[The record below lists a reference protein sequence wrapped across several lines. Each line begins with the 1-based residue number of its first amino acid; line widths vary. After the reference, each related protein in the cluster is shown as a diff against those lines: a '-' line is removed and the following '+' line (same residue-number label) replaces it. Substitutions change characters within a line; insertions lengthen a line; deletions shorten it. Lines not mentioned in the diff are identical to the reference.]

1 MSMKVLEKNKKLII
15 ILGAVI
21 IICCLLALA
30 SRMFSREEEIKEYA
44 YTAKEQALADK
55 VKIYLQENVELSE
68 NAVAEIA
75 NEAVENYR
83 LILNSNIDTVNDDHT
98 QAIQAKIRTSME
110 NTEELTDQD
119 INGLSAGVAA
129 LVWET
134 ILEQIEANAEGTD
147 PGLEYYS
154 LTESLQAQIKALEE
168 RKMKVSIQANIKDN
182 LMSEMSAEELLA
194 LVNGMTD
201 QELEELAAAL
211 GINYDDLK
219 KLIDSLNSDINK
231 ELDSKLEELK
241 KELSKELS
249 DELAKE
255 LPSDG
260 KNGKDGKN
268 GTDGKSITGKQGAT
282 GAKGNS
288 VYIRYSANSDG
299 KDMTT
304 EPNQNTRYMGTYTG
318 AEASTRPSDYSW
330 SQYRGNDGNS
340 IFIMYSANPDGT
352 DMKSVPDDSTKY
364 MGTYTGKDASDDPSD
379 YVWTRY
385 SDATISY
392 SDGTLYIIQ

>member
-1 MSMKVLEKNKKLII
+1 MKILEKNKKTII
-15 ILGAVI
+15 VLGVVI
-21 IICCLLALA
+21 VLCCIFVFVSML
-30 SRMFSREEEIKEYA
+30 FTGEEEVKEYA

-55 VKIYLQENVELSE
+55 VKIYLQENAVLSE
-68 NAVAEIA
+68 NAVAEVA

-83 LILNSNIDTVNDDHT
+83 LILNSDIDTVSDDHT
-98 QAIQAKIRTSME
+98 QAIQARIRTCME
-110 NTEELTDQD
+110 DTEEITNQD

-129 LVWET
+129 MVWET
-134 ILEQIEANAEGTD
+134 ILEQIKENAEGTD

-182 LMSEMSAEELLA
+182 MLNEMSAEELLA
-194 LVNGMTD
+194 MINGMTD
-201 QELEELAAAL
+201 EELAELAAAL
-211 GINYDDLK
+211 GISYDDLK

-249 DELAKE
+249 KELAKE

-268 GTDGKSITGKQGAT
+268 GTDGKSITGKQGAA

-288 VYIRYSANSDG
+288 VFIRYSTNSDG

-304 EPNQNTRYMGTYTG
+304 EPDQDTRYMGTYTG

-340 IFIMYSANPDGT
+340 IFIMYSASPDGA
-352 DMKSVPDDSTKY
+352 DMQSTPDDSTKY
-364 MGTYTGKDASDDPSD
+364 MGTYTGAEASTRPSD

>member
-1 MSMKVLEKNKKLII
+1 MKILEKNKKTII
-15 ILGAVI
+15 VLGVVI
-21 IICCLLALA
+21 VLCCIFVLV
-30 SRMFSREEEIKEYA
+30 SRLFPGEEEVKEYA

-55 VKIYLQENVELSE
+55 VKIYLQENAVLSE
-68 NAVAEIA
+68 NAVAEVA

-83 LILNSNIDTVNDDHT
+83 LILNSDIDTVSDDHT
-98 QAIQAKIRTSME
+98 QAIQARIRTCME
-110 NTEELTDQD
+110 DTEEITNQD

-129 LVWET
+129 MVWET
-134 ILEQIEANAEGTD
+134 ILEQIKENAEGTD

-182 LMSEMSAEELLA
+182 MLNEMSAEELLA
-194 LVNGMTD
+194 MINGMTD
-201 QELEELAAAL
+201 EELAELAAAL
-211 GINYDDLK
+211 GISYDDLK

-249 DELAKE
+249 KELAKE

-268 GTDGKSITGKQGAT
+268 GTDGKSITGKQGAA

-288 VYIRYSANSDG
+288 VFIRYSTNSDG

-304 EPNQNTRYMGTYTG
+304 EPDQDTRYMGTYTG

-340 IFIMYSANPDGT
+340 IFIMYSASPDGA
-352 DMKSVPDDSTKY
+352 DMQSTPDDSTKY
-364 MGTYTGKDASDDPSD
+364 MGTYTGAEASTRPSD